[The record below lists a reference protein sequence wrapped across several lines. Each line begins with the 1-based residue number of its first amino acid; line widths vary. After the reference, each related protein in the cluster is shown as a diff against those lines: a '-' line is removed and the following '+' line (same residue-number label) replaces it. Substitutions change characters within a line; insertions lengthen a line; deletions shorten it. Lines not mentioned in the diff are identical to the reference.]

1 MGMARQNFEEAV
13 AEAVPEE
20 APAVDSNQAFID
32 LLVSMGL
39 SAEQAQAVHQM
50 ALDLIEAGG
59 AEATAPA
66 ETVEVA
72 ASKNDMNRK
81 TKPTPE
87 QEVKYLKRI
96 LRRQRMKMRELQS
109 ESAEAPVRL
118 QRNASKKAV
127 VPSGLSGHKA
137 NAFAMMNELL
147 NNK

>member
-118 QRNASKKAV
+118 QRNASKKSV